1 MEENNKS
8 IDGIVEKLAL
18 IVEATET
25 LFPDGKMAVV
35 FQLNGDDFKKV
46 QDNLYNLI
54 HNFDNIV
61 SKINGKKT
69 SLDNVPY
76 VEKLEALAKV
86 QCEAYYAI
94 GVLK

>member
-35 FQLNGDDFKKV
+35 FQLNNVDFKRV
-46 QDNLYNLI
+46 QDNFREI
-54 HNFDNIV
+54 DRGHNQF
-61 SKINGKKT
+61 KIDISGTEFIFLQET
-69 SLDNVPY
+69 S
-76 VEKLEALAKV
+76 
-86 QCEAYYAI
+86 
-94 GVLK
+94 

>member
-35 FQLNGDDFKKV
+35 FQLNSVDFKRV
-46 QDNLYNLI
+46 QDNFREI
-54 HNFDNIV
+54 DRGHNQFKIDISGTEFIFLQETLLTDEIDTVSDNQ
-61 SKINGKKT
+61 
-69 SLDNVPY
+69 D
-76 VEKLEALAKV
+76 
-86 QCEAYYAI
+86 
-94 GVLK
+94 

>member
-35 FQLNGDDFKKV
+35 FQLNNVDFKRV
-46 QDNLYNLI
+46 QDNFREI
-54 HNFDNIV
+54 DRGHNQF
-61 SKINGKKT
+61 KIDISGTEFIFLQET
-69 SLDNVPY
+69 SLTDEINTVSDNQ
-76 VEKLEALAKV
+76 E
-86 QCEAYYAI
+86 
-94 GVLK
+94 

>member
-35 FQLNGDDFKKV
+35 FQLNNEDFKRV
-46 QDNLYNLI
+46 QDNFREI
-54 HNFDNIV
+54 DRGHNQF
-61 SKINGKKT
+61 KIDISGTEFIFLQET
-69 SLDNVPY
+69 SLTDETNTVSDNQ
-76 VEKLEALAKV
+76 E
-86 QCEAYYAI
+86 
-94 GVLK
+94 

>member
-35 FQLNGDDFKKV
+35 FQLNNVDFKRV
-46 QDNLYNLI
+46 QDNFREI
-54 HNFDNIV
+54 DRGHNQF
-61 SKINGKKT
+61 KIDISGTELFFYRKRR
-69 SLDNVPY
+69 
-76 VEKLEALAKV
+76 
-86 QCEAYYAI
+86 
-94 GVLK
+94 